1 MQFEKLH
8 PPPDGNPLRYEEG
21 RCLAPANPIVPFMD
35 GDGVGPE
42 IVAASRR
49 VLDAAVARAY
59 RGERRLVWFEV
70 FAGGKAWERYGEWLP
85 QDTLDAIAHY
95 GVAFKGPLTTP
106 VGGGFKSLNSTLRQE
121 LDLYACLRPVRWFP
135 GAPSPMKHP
144 ERVDLAIF
152 RENTEDVYAGIEWR
166 EKTGGSRRVIEFLNR
181 EMGCDLPAE
190 TALGIKPMSAR
201 RSKALVRRAIAHAL
215 EHGRPSVTLVHKGNI
230 MKFTE
235 GAFRDWGYAVA
246 RDEFPGLTVTE
257 EEAAHGGPDGPGA
270 AGATDGRLV
279 VKDRI
284 LDSMFQQL
292 VTRPEDYSVL
302 ATTNLNGDYLS
313 YAAAGLVGGLGLAP
327 SANLGD
333 ELAVFEATHGTA
345 PAHAGRD
352 DVNPGALILSGAML
366 LEHFGWKEAARLVVG
381 GVQQAIASKQVTS
394 DLARQMAE
402 AHTVRC
408 SEFASVVIDRMQ
420 AVA

>member
-8 PPPDGNPLRYEEG
+8 PPIDGNPLRYEEG
-21 RCLAPANPIVPFMD
+21 RCLTPPDPIVPYVE

-42 IVAASRR
+42 IVAAARR
-49 VLDAAVARAY
+49 VLDVAVHRAY
-59 RGERRLVWFEV
+59 GGERRLVWFEV

-85 QDTLDAIAHY
+85 QDTLDALAHY
-95 GVAFKGPLTTP
+95 GIAFKGPLTTP

-135 GAPSPMKHP
+135 GAPSPLKHP
-144 ERVDLAIF
+144 ERIDLAIF

-201 RSKALVRRAIAHAL
+201 RSQALVRRALRHAL
-215 EHGRPSVTLVHKGNI
+215 EHGKPSVTLVHKGNI

-246 RDEFPGLTVTE
+246 REEFGDLTITE
-257 EEAAHGGPDGPGA
+257 EDAARGPDGL
-270 AGATDGRLV
+270 DGRV
-279 VKDRI
+279 IVKDRI

-292 VTRPEDYSVL
+292 MTRPEDYSVL

-327 SANLGD
+327 SVNLGD

-366 LEHFGWKEAARLVVG
+366 LEHLGWEEAGRLVVA
-381 GVQQAIASKQVTS
+381 GVRGAIASRQVTY
-394 DLARQMAE
+394 DLARQMQE
-402 AHTVRC
+402 AQTVRC
-408 SEFASVVIDRMQ
+408 SEFAGVVIDRMQ

>member
-8 PPPDGNPLRYEEG
+8 PPAEGNPLRYEDG
-21 RCLAPANPIVPFMD
+21 RCVAPADPILPFIE

-42 IVAASRR
+42 IVAVARR
-49 VLDAAVARAY
+49 VLDAAVAQTYA
-59 RGERRLVWFEV
+59 GERRLVWFELY
-70 FAGGKAWERYGEWLP
+70 AGGKAWERYGEWLP
-85 QDTLDAIAHY
+85 NDTLDAIAHF
-95 GVAFKGPLTTP
+95 GIALKGPLTTP

-121 LDLYACLRPVRWFP
+121 LELYACLRPVRWFP

-144 ERVDLAIF
+144 ERVNLTIY

-201 RSKALVRRAIAHAL
+201 RSQALVRRAIQHAL
-215 EHGRPSVTLVHKGNI
+215 DHGQPSVTLVHKGNI

-246 RDEFPGLTVTE
+246 REEFGDVTVTE
-257 EEAAHGGPDGPGA
+257 EELARAGGVPDG
-270 AGATDGRLV
+270 RIIL
-279 VKDRI
+279 KDRI

-327 SANLGD
+327 SANFGD
-333 ELAVFEATHGTA
+333 EVAVFEATHGTA
-345 PAHAGRD
+345 AAHAGRD

-366 LEHFGWKEAARLVVG
+366 LEHLGWEESARLVVE
-381 GVQQAIASKQVTS
+381 GVRQAIAARRVTY
-394 DLARQMAE
+394 DLARQMVE
-402 AHTVRC
+402 AQTVRC
-408 SEFASVVIDRMQ
+408 SEFADVVIGRMQ
-420 AVA
+420 AAS

>member
-8 PPPDGNPLRYEEG
+8 PPPEGNPLRYEAG
-21 RCLAPANPIVPFMD
+21 RCLCPPDPIVPFIE

-42 IVAASRR
+42 IVAAARR
-49 VLDAAVARAY
+49 VLDAAVLQAY
-59 RGERRLVWFEV
+59 EGERRLVWFEL

-201 RSKALVRRAIAHAL
+201 RSQALVRRAIVHAL
-215 EHGRPSVTLVHKGNI
+215 EHQQPSVTLVHKGNI

-246 RDEFPGLTVTE
+246 RDEFGDLTVSE
-257 EEAAHGGPDGPGA
+257 EDAARGAEAAK
-270 AGATDGRLV
+270 DGRV
-279 VKDRI
+279 IVKDRNI
-284 LDSMFQQL
+284 DSMFQQL

-313 YAAAGLVGGLGLAP
+313 YAAAGLIGGLGLAP

-352 DVNPGALILSGAML
+352 DVNPGALILSGGML
-366 LEHFGWKEAARLVVG
+366 LDHLGWQEAARLVVA
-381 GVQQAIASKQVTS
+381 GVRDAIASKRVTY
-394 DLARQMAE
+394 DLARQMEE
-402 AHTVRC
+402 AQTVRC
-408 SEFASVVIDRMQ
+408 SEFAGVVIGGMQ
-420 AVA
+420 AAA

>member
-8 PPPDGNPLRYEEG
+8 PPVAGNPLRYEEG
-21 RCLAPANPIVPFMD
+21 RCLTPPDPIIPFIE

-42 IVAASRR
+42 IVAAARR
-49 VLDAAVARAY
+49 VLDSAVARAY
-59 RGERRLVWFEV
+59 EGERRLVWFEV
-70 FAGGKAWERYGEWLP
+70 YAGGKAWERYGEWLP
-85 QDTLDAIAHY
+85 QDTLDALAHY
-95 GVAFKGPLTTP
+95 GIAFKGPLTTP

-144 ERVDLAIF
+144 ERIDLAIF

-201 RSKALVRRAIAHAL
+201 RSQALVRRALRHAL

-246 RDEFPGLTVTE
+246 REEFGDLTVTE
-257 EEAAHGGPDGPGA
+257 EDAADRGTEGPDG
-270 AGATDGRLV
+270 RV
-279 VKDRI
+279 IVKDRI

-292 VTRPEDYSVL
+292 MTRPEDYSVL

-327 SANLGD
+327 SVNLGD

-345 PAHAGRD
+345 AAHAGRD
-352 DVNPGALILSGAML
+352 DVNPGALILSGGML
-366 LEHFGWKEAARLVVG
+366 LEHLGWEEAARLVEA
-381 GVQQAIASKQVTS
+381 GVRGAVASRNVTY
-394 DLARQMAE
+394 DLARQMEE
-402 AHTVRC
+402 AQTVRC
-408 SEFASVVIDRMQ
+408 SEFAGVVIERMQ
-420 AVA
+420 SV

>member
-8 PPPDGNPLRYEEG
+8 PPVEGNPLRYEEG
-21 RCLAPANPIVPFMD
+21 RCLTPPDPIIPFIE

-42 IVAASRR
+42 IVAAARR
-49 VLDAAVARAY
+49 VLDSAVARAY
-59 RGERRLVWFEV
+59 EGERRLVWFEV

-85 QDTLDAIAHY
+85 QDTLDAMAHY
-95 GVAFKGPLTTP
+95 GIAFKGPLTTP

-144 ERVDLAIF
+144 ERIDLAIF

-201 RSKALVRRAIAHAL
+201 RSQALVRRALRHAL
-215 EHGRPSVTLVHKGNI
+215 EHGCPSVTLVHKGNI

-246 RDEFPGLTVTE
+246 REEFGDLTVTE
-257 EEAAHGGPDGPGA
+257 EDTVRGTEGPDG
-270 AGATDGRLV
+270 RVV

-292 VTRPEDYSVL
+292 MTRPEDYSVL

-327 SANLGD
+327 SVNLGD

-345 PAHAGRD
+345 AAHAGRD
-352 DVNPGALILSGAML
+352 DVNPGALILSGGML
-366 LEHFGWKEAARLVVG
+366 LEHLGWEEAARLVVA
-381 GVQQAIASKQVTS
+381 GVRGAVASRQVTY
-394 DLARQMAE
+394 DLARQMEE
-402 AHTVRC
+402 AQTVRC
-408 SEFASVVIDRMQ
+408 SEFAGVVMQ
-420 AVA
+420 HMKAV

>member
-8 PPPDGNPLRYEEG
+8 PPAEGNPLRYEEG
-21 RCLAPANPIVPFMD
+21 RCVAPADPILPFIE

-42 IVAASRR
+42 IVAVARR

-59 RGERRLVWFEV
+59 DGQRRLVWFELY
-70 FAGGKAWERYGEWLP
+70 AGGKAWERYGEWLP
-85 QDTLDAIAHY
+85 NDTLDAIAHF
-95 GVAFKGPLTTP
+95 GIALKGPLTTP
-106 VGGGFKSLNSTLRQE
+106 VGGGFKSLNSTLRQDLE
-121 LDLYACLRPVRWFP
+121 LYACLRPVRWFP
-135 GAPSPMKHP
+135 GAPSPMTHP
-144 ERVDLAIF
+144 
-152 RENTEDVYAGIEWR
+152 EWR

-201 RSKALVRRAIAHAL
+201 RSKALVRRAIQHAL
-215 EHGRPSVTLVHKGNI
+215 DHGQPSVTLVHKGNI

-246 RDEFPGLTVTE
+246 REEFGDVTVTE
-257 EEAAHGGPDGPGA
+257 EEVARTGGVL
-270 AGATDGRLV
+270 DGRIIL
-279 VKDRI
+279 KDRI

-327 SANLGD
+327 GANFGD
-333 ELAVFEATHGTA
+333 EVAVFEATHGTA

-366 LEHFGWKEAARLVVG
+366 LEHLGWEEAARLVVD
-381 GVQQAIASKQVTS
+381 GVRQAIAARRVTY
-394 DLARQMAE
+394 DLARQMVE
-402 AHTVRC
+402 AQTVRC
-408 SEFASVVIDRMQ
+408 SEFADVVIGRMQ
-420 AVA
+420 AAP

>member
-8 PPPDGNPLRYEEG
+8 PPVEGNPLRYEEG
-21 RCLAPANPIVPFMD
+21 RCLAPADPIVPFIE

-42 IVAASRR
+42 IVAAARR
-49 VLDAAVARAY
+49 VLDAAVAAAY
-59 RGERRLVWFEV
+59 EGERRLVWFEV

-85 QDTLDAIAHY
+85 QDTLDAMAHY
-95 GVAFKGPLTTP
+95 GIAFKGPLTTP

-144 ERVDLAIF
+144 ERIDLAIF

-201 RSKALVRRAIAHAL
+201 RSQALVRRALRHAL
-215 EHGRPSVTLVHKGNI
+215 EHGCPSVTLVHKGNI

-246 RDEFPGLTVTE
+246 REEFGDLTVTE
-257 EEAAHGGPDGPGA
+257 EDAVRGTEGPDA
-270 AGATDGRLV
+270 RV
-279 VKDRI
+279 IVKDRI

-292 VTRPEDYSVL
+292 MTRPEDYSVL

-327 SANLGD
+327 SVNLGD

-345 PAHAGRD
+345 AAHAGRD
-352 DVNPGALILSGAML
+352 DVNPGALILSGGML
-366 LEHFGWKEAARLVVG
+366 LEHLGWEEAARLVVA
-381 GVQQAIASKQVTS
+381 GVRGAILSRQVTY
-394 DLARQMAE
+394 DLARQMEE
-402 AHTVRC
+402 AQTVRC
-408 SEFASVVIDRMQ
+408 SEFAGVVIDRMQ
-420 AVA
+420 AV

>member
-8 PPPDGNPLRYEEG
+8 PPAEGNPLRYEGG
-21 RCLAPANPIVPFMD
+21 RCVAPGDPILPFIE

-42 IVAASRR
+42 IVAVARR

-59 RGERRLVWFEV
+59 AGERRLVWFELY
-70 FAGGKAWERYGEWLP
+70 AGGKAWERYGEWLP
-85 QDTLDAIAHY
+85 NDTLDAIAHF
-95 GVAFKGPLTTP
+95 GIALKGPLTTP

-121 LDLYACLRPVRWFP
+121 LELYACLRPVRWFP

-144 ERVDLAIF
+144 ERVNLTIY

-201 RSKALVRRAIAHAL
+201 RSQALVRRAIQHAL
-215 EHGRPSVTLVHKGNI
+215 DHGQPSVTLVHKGNI

-246 RDEFPGLTVTE
+246 REEFGDVTVTE
-257 EEAAHGGPDGPGA
+257 EELARAGGVPDG
-270 AGATDGRLV
+270 RIIL
-279 VKDRI
+279 KDRI

-327 SANLGD
+327 SANFGD
-333 ELAVFEATHGTA
+333 EVAVFEATHGTA
-345 PAHAGRD
+345 AAHAGRD

-366 LEHFGWKEAARLVVG
+366 LEHLGWEESARLVVE
-381 GVQQAIASKQVTS
+381 GVRQAIAARRVTY
-394 DLARQMAE
+394 DLARQMVE
-402 AHTVRC
+402 AQTVRC
-408 SEFASVVIDRMQ
+408 SEFADVVIGRMQ
-420 AVA
+420 AAS

>member
-1 MQFEKLH
+1 MEFERLIA
-8 PPPDGNPLRYEEG
+8 PSEGTRVRYEEG
-21 RCLAPANPIVPFMD
+21 RCLAPPDPIVPFIE

-42 IVAASRR
+42 IFGVTRA

-59 RGERRLVWFEV
+59 GGARRLAWFEV
-70 FAGGKAWERYGEWLP
+70 FAGGKAWDKYGEWLP
-85 QDTLDAIAHY
+85 QDTLDAIDHF
-95 GVAFKGPLTTP
+95 GVALKGPLTTP

-121 LDLYACLRPVRWFP
+121 LELYACLRPVRWFP

-144 ERVDLAIF
+144 ERVNLTIF

-201 RSKALVRRAIAHAL
+201 RSQALVRRAIQHAL
-215 EHGRPSVTLVHKGNI
+215 DHGQPSVTLVHKGNI

-246 RDEFPGLTVTE
+246 REEFGDVTVTE
-257 EEAAHGGPDGPGA
+257 EEARAGTGPL
-270 AGATDGRLV
+270 DGRIML
-279 VKDRI
+279 KDRI

-292 VTRPEDYSVL
+292 VTRPEAYSVL

-327 SANLGD
+327 GGSFGD
-333 ELAVFEATHGTA
+333 EVAVFEATHGTA
-345 PAHAGRD
+345 PVHAGRD
-352 DVNPGALILSGAML
+352 EVNPGALILSGGML
-366 LEHFGWKEAARLVVG
+366 LEHLGWNEAASLVVG
-381 GVQQAIASKQVTS
+381 GVQEAIASKRVTY
-394 DLARQMAE
+394 DLAGQMEGAQ
-402 AHTVRC
+402 TVRC
-408 SEFASVVIDRMQ
+408 SE
-420 AVA
+420 

>member
-8 PPPDGNPLRYEEG
+8 PPVAGNPLRYEEG
-21 RCLAPANPIVPFMD
+21 RCLTPPDPIIPFIE

-42 IVAASRR
+42 IVAAARR
-49 VLDAAVARAY
+49 VLDSAVARAY
-59 RGERRLVWFEV
+59 EGERRLVWFEV

-85 QDTLDAIAHY
+85 QDTLDAMAHY
-95 GVAFKGPLTTP
+95 GIAFKGPLTTP

-144 ERVDLAIF
+144 ERIDLAIF

-166 EKTGGSRRVIEFLNR
+166 EETGGSRRVIEFLNR

-201 RSKALVRRAIAHAL
+201 RSQALVRRALRHAL
-215 EHGRPSVTLVHKGNI
+215 EHGAPSVTLVHKGNI

-246 RDEFPGLTVTE
+246 REEFGDLTVTE
-257 EEAAHGGPDGPGA
+257 EDSVRGTEGPDG
-270 AGATDGRLV
+270 RVV

-292 VTRPEDYSVL
+292 MTRPEDYSVL

-327 SANLGD
+327 SVNLGD

-366 LEHFGWKEAARLVVG
+366 LEHLGWEEAARLVVA
-381 GVQQAIASKQVTS
+381 GVRGAVASRHVTY
-394 DLARQMAE
+394 DLARQMEE
-402 AHTVRC
+402 AQTVRC
-408 SEFASVVIDRMQ
+408 SEFAGVVIEHMK
-420 AVA
+420 AV

>member
-8 PPPDGNPLRYEEG
+8 PPAEGNPLRYEDG
-21 RCLAPANPIVPFMD
+21 RAIAPADPILPYIE

-42 IVAASRR
+42 IVAVARR
-49 VLDAAVARAY
+49 VLDAAVAKAY
-59 RGERRLVWFEV
+59 GGERRLVWFEV

-85 QDTLDAIAHY
+85 NDTLDAISHY
-95 GVAFKGPLTTP
+95 GIALKGPLTTP

-121 LDLYACLRPVRWFP
+121 LELYACLRPVRWFP

-144 ERVDLAIF
+144 ERVNLTIF

-190 TALGIKPMSAR
+190 TALGVKPMSAR
-201 RSKALVRRAIAHAL
+201 RSQALVRRAIRHAVD
-215 EHGRPSVTLVHKGNI
+215 HSQPSVTLVHKGNI

-246 RDEFPGLTVTE
+246 REEFGAVTITE
-257 EEAAHGGPDGPGA
+257 EDSRGREAL
-270 AGATDGRLV
+270 DGRIV
-279 VKDRI
+279 IKDRI

-313 YAAAGLVGGLGLAP
+313 YAAAGLIGGLGLAP
-327 SANLGD
+327 GGSFGD
-333 ELAVFEATHGTA
+333 EVAVFEATHGTA

-352 DVNPGALILSGAML
+352 DVNPGALILSGGML
-366 LEHFGWKEAARLVVG
+366 LEHLGWMEAASLIVG
-381 GVQQAIASKQVTS
+381 GVQEAIASKRVTY
-394 DLARQMAE
+394 DLARQME
-402 AHTVRC
+402 GGQTVRC
-408 SEFASVVIDRMQ
+408 SEFGDVVIGCMQ
-420 AVA
+420 AAI

>member
-8 PPPDGNPLRYEEG
+8 PPPEGNPLRYEAG
-21 RCLAPANPIVPFMD
+21 RCLCPPDPIVPFIE

-42 IVAASRR
+42 IVAAARR
-49 VLDAAVARAY
+49 VLDAAVLQAY
-59 RGERRLVWFEV
+59 EGERRLVWFEL

-201 RSKALVRRAIAHAL
+201 RSQALVRRAIVHAL
-215 EHGRPSVTLVHKGNI
+215 EHQQPSVTLVHKGNI

-246 RDEFPGLTVTE
+246 RDEFGDLTVSE
-257 EEAAHGGPDGPGA
+257 EDAARGAEAAK
-270 AGATDGRLV
+270 DGRV
-279 VKDRI
+279 IVKDRNI
-284 LDSMFQQL
+284 DSMFQQL

-313 YAAAGLVGGLGLAP
+313 YAAAGLIGGLGLAP

-352 DVNPGALILSGAML
+352 DVNPGALILSGGML
-366 LEHFGWKEAARLVVG
+366 LDHLGWQEAARLVVA
-381 GVQQAIASKQVTS
+381 GVRDAIASKRVTY
-394 DLARQMAE
+394 DLARQMEE
-402 AHTVRC
+402 AQTVRC
-408 SEFASVVIDRMQ
+408 SEFAGVVMQ
-420 AVA
+420 HMKAV

>member
-8 PPPDGNPLRYEEG
+8 PPIEGNPLRYEEG
-21 RCLAPANPIVPFMD
+21 RCLAPPDPIIPFIE

-42 IVAASRR
+42 IVAAARR

-59 RGERRLVWFEV
+59 EGERRLVWFEV

-85 QDTLDAIAHY
+85 QDTLDAVAHY
-95 GVAFKGPLTTP
+95 GIAFKGPLTTP

-144 ERVDLAIF
+144 ERIDLAIF

-201 RSKALVRRAIAHAL
+201 RSQALVRRALRHAL

-246 RDEFPGLTVTE
+246 REEFGDLTVTE
-257 EEAAHGGPDGPGA
+257 EDAPRGTEGPDG
-270 AGATDGRLV
+270 RV
-279 VKDRI
+279 VIKDRI

-292 VTRPEDYSVL
+292 MTRPEDYSVL

-327 SANLGD
+327 SVNLGD

-345 PAHAGRD
+345 AAHAGRD
-352 DVNPGALILSGAML
+352 DVNPGALILSGGML
-366 LEHFGWKEAARLVVG
+366 LEHLGWEEAARLVVA
-381 GVQQAIASKQVTS
+381 GVRGAVASGHVTS
-394 DLARQMAE
+394 DLARQMEE
-402 AHTVRC
+402 ARTVRC
-408 SEFASVVIDRMQ
+408 SEFAGIVIERMQ
-420 AVA
+420 SV

>member
-8 PPPDGNPLRYEEG
+8 PPAEGNPLRYEDG
-21 RCLAPANPIVPFMD
+21 RCVAPADPILPFIE

-42 IVAASRR
+42 IVAVARR

-59 RGERRLVWFEV
+59 AGERRLVWFELY
-70 FAGGKAWERYGEWLP
+70 AGGKAWERYGEWLP
-85 QDTLDAIAHY
+85 NDTLDAIAHF
-95 GVAFKGPLTTP
+95 GIALKGPLTTP

-121 LDLYACLRPVRWFP
+121 LELYACLRPVRWFP

-144 ERVDLAIF
+144 ERVNLTIY

-201 RSKALVRRAIAHAL
+201 RSQALVRRAIQHAL
-215 EHGRPSVTLVHKGNI
+215 DHGQPSVTLVHKGNI

-246 RDEFPGLTVTE
+246 REEFGDVTVTE
-257 EEAAHGGPDGPGA
+257 EELARAGGVPDG
-270 AGATDGRLV
+270 RIIL
-279 VKDRI
+279 KDRI

-327 SANLGD
+327 SANFGD
-333 ELAVFEATHGTA
+333 EVAVFEATHGTA
-345 PAHAGRD
+345 AAHAGRD

-366 LEHFGWKEAARLVVG
+366 LEHLGWEESARLVVE
-381 GVQQAIASKQVTS
+381 GVRQAIAARRVTY
-394 DLARQMAE
+394 DLARQMVE
-402 AHTVRC
+402 AQTVRC
-408 SEFASVVIDRMQ
+408 SEFADVVIGRMQ
-420 AVA
+420 AAS

>member
-8 PPPDGNPLRYEEG
+8 PPAEGNPLRYEEG
-21 RCLAPANPIVPFMD
+21 RCVAPADPILPFIE

-42 IVAASRR
+42 IVAVARR

-59 RGERRLVWFEV
+59 DGQRRLVWFELY
-70 FAGGKAWERYGEWLP
+70 AGGKAWERYGEWLP
-85 QDTLDAIAHY
+85 NDTLDAIAHF
-95 GVAFKGPLTTP
+95 GIALKGPLTTP
-106 VGGGFKSLNSTLRQE
+106 VGGGFKSLNSTLRQDLE
-121 LDLYACLRPVRWFP
+121 LYACLRPVRWFP

-144 ERVDLAIF
+144 ERVNLTIL

-201 RSKALVRRAIAHAL
+201 RSKALVRRAIQHAL
-215 EHGRPSVTLVHKGNI
+215 DHGQPSVTLVHKGNI

-246 RDEFPGLTVTE
+246 REEFGDVTVTE
-257 EEAAHGGPDGPGA
+257 EEVARTGGVL
-270 AGATDGRLV
+270 DGRIIL
-279 VKDRI
+279 KDRI

-327 SANLGD
+327 GANFGD
-333 ELAVFEATHGTA
+333 EVAVFEATHGTA

-366 LEHFGWKEAARLVVG
+366 LEHLGWEEAARLVVD
-381 GVQQAIASKQVTS
+381 GVRQAIAARRVTY
-394 DLARQMAE
+394 DLARQMVE
-402 AHTVRC
+402 AQTVRC
-408 SEFASVVIDRMQ
+408 SEFADVVIGRMQ
-420 AVA
+420 AAP

>member
-1 MQFEKLH
+1 MEFERLIA
-8 PPPDGNPLRYEEG
+8 PTEGGRVRYEEG
-21 RCLAPANPIVPFMD
+21 RCLAPPDPIVPFIE

-42 IVAASRR
+42 IFGVTRK

-59 RGERRLVWFEV
+59 GGARRIVWFEV
-70 FAGGKAWERYGEWLP
+70 FAGGKAWEKYGEWLP
-85 QDTLDAIAHY
+85 QDTLDAIDHFGTAL
-95 GVAFKGPLTTP
+95 KGPLTTP

-144 ERVDLAIF
+144 ERVHLTIF

-166 EKTGGSRRVIEFLNR
+166 EKSERCRRVIDFLNG

-201 RSKALVRRAIAHAL
+201 RSQALVRRAIRHAL
-215 EHGRPSVTLVHKGNI
+215 DHGLPSVTLVHKGNI

-246 RDEFPGLTVTE
+246 RDEFGDRTFTE
-257 EEAAHGGPDGPGA
+257 EQARNAPVPPGH
-270 AGATDGRLV
+270 V
-279 VKDRI
+279 VLKDRI

-292 VTRPEDYSVL
+292 MTRPEDYSVL

-327 SANLGD
+327 GANLGD
-333 ELAVFEATHGTA
+333 SIAVFEATHGTA
-345 PAHAGRD
+345 PAHAGKD
-352 DVNPGALILSGAML
+352 EVNPGALVLSGAML
-366 LEHFGWKEAARLVVG
+366 LEHLGWSEAAERVVA
-381 GVQQAIASKQVTS
+381 GVRDAIAAKRVTY
-394 DLARQMAE
+394 DLARQMEEAE
-402 AHTVRC
+402 TVAC
-408 SEFASVVIDRMQ
+408 SAFGEAVIGCLRT
-420 AVA
+420 AA

>member
-8 PPPDGNPLRYEEG
+8 PPPEGNPLRYEEG
-21 RCLAPANPIVPFMD
+21 RAIAPADPILPVIE

-42 IVAASRR
+42 IVAVARK

-59 RGERRLVWFEV
+59 AGERRLVWFEV

-85 QDTLDAIAHY
+85 NDTLDAIAHY
-95 GVAFKGPLTTP
+95 GIALKGPLTTP

-121 LDLYACLRPVRWFP
+121 LELYAALRPVRWFQ

-144 ERVDLAIF
+144 ERVDLTIF

-201 RSKALVRRAIAHAL
+201 RSQALVRRAIQYAL
-215 EHGRPSVTLVHKGNI
+215 DHGQPSVTLVHKGNI

-246 RDEFPGLTVTE
+246 HDEFRDVTVTE
-257 EEAAHGGPDGPGA
+257 EEARA
-270 AGATDGRLV
+270 AGGSDGRIV
-279 VKDRI
+279 IKDRI

-292 VTRPEDYSVL
+292 VTRPEAYSVL

-327 SANLGD
+327 GASFGD
-333 ELAVFEATHGTA
+333 EVAVFEATHGTA
-345 PAHAGRD
+345 PAHAGCD

-366 LEHFGWKEAARLVVG
+366 LEHLGWGRAARLVVN
-381 GVQQAIASKQVTS
+381 GVRQAIASKRVTY
-394 DLARQMAE
+394 DLAGQMEGAQ
-402 AHTVRC
+402 TVRC
-408 SEFASVVIDRMQ
+408 SEFGEVVIGRMQ
-420 AVA
+420 AAA

>member
-8 PPPDGNPLRYEEG
+8 PPAEGNPLRYEDG
-21 RCLAPANPIVPFMD
+21 RCVAPSDPILPFIE

-42 IVAASRR
+42 IVAVARR

-59 RGERRLVWFEV
+59 AGERRLVWFELY
-70 FAGGKAWERYGEWLP
+70 AGGKAWERYGEWLP
-85 QDTLDAIAHY
+85 NDTLDAIAHF
-95 GVAFKGPLTTP
+95 GIALKGPLTTP

-121 LDLYACLRPVRWFP
+121 LELYACLRPVRWFP

-144 ERVDLAIF
+144 ERVNLTIY

-201 RSKALVRRAIAHAL
+201 RSQALVRRAIQHAL
-215 EHGRPSVTLVHKGNI
+215 DHGQPSVTLVHKGNI

-246 RDEFPGLTVTE
+246 REEFGDVTVTE
-257 EEAAHGGPDGPGA
+257 EELARAGGVPDG
-270 AGATDGRLV
+270 RIIL
-279 VKDRI
+279 KDRI

-327 SANLGD
+327 SANFGD
-333 ELAVFEATHGTA
+333 EVAVFEATHGTA
-345 PAHAGRD
+345 AAHAGRD

-366 LEHFGWKEAARLVVG
+366 LEHLGWEESARLVVE
-381 GVQQAIASKQVTS
+381 GVRQAIAARRVTY
-394 DLARQMAE
+394 DLARQMVE
-402 AHTVRC
+402 AQTVRC
-408 SEFASVVIDRMQ
+408 SEFADVVIGRMQ
-420 AVA
+420 AAS